1 MEKNAKTFAA
11 QIADLQIM
19 EAWFEGLKHENGV
32 FTFTEK
38 MDFGLQTFARELPEN
53 LAGLYSVYCDART
66 INTTSPAALFALM
79 LERKGLNYD
88 LFMEAAKLKAKRSN
102 SLFDLLP
109 DYSADELA
117 ELAKYA
123 DAYNTYENNLTV
135 LTFVQNVSVGTEIR
149 IPNGQTGFTYGV
161 VIFSAPDGLTVV
173 LTEQG
178 ISGLFTATYE
188 QTELPETL
196 REEVLKGLQK
206 WAENLTKRKE
216 NMAVRA
222 EKRVERAKAIEAK
235 TAEQAQK
242 RRAKILDF
250 CAKYDIEIPATF
262 EVADFEAVK
271 AAADLKKQEAKEAK
285 AAEKAAKA
293 EAAAKAKEAKAAE
306 KAAKAEAKAEAKA
319 AAPKQEKKAGKK
331 AAANIPI
338 ELLAEAAANALG
350 ATK

>member
-11 QIADLQIM
+11 QVAELQVM
-19 EAWFEGLKHENGV
+19 EAWFEGLKHENGI

-38 MDFGLQTFARELPEN
+38 TDFGLQSFARELPEN
-53 LAGLYSVYCDART
+53 LAGLYSVYCDARA
-66 INTTSPAALFALM
+66 INSTAPAALFALM

-88 LFMEAAKLKAKRSN
+88 LFMEAAKLKAKRSQ

-109 DYSADELA
+109 DFEPAQIA

-123 DAYNTYENNLTV
+123 DAYNTYENNPTV
-135 LTFVQNVSVGTEIR
+135 LTSVQNVPVGTEIR

-196 REEVLKGLQK
+196 REEVLKGLQA
-206 WAENLTKRKE
+206 WAENLIKRKE

-222 EKRVERAKAIEAK
+222 EKRVEREKAIEVKA
-235 TAEQAQK
+235 AETAQK

-271 AAADLKKQEAKEAK
+271 AAAELKKQEAKEAK
-285 AAEKAAKA
+285 AKEREAKQ
-293 EAAAKAKEAKAAE
+293 EAAAKAKEAKE
-306 KAAKAEAKAEAKA
+306 AAKAEAAKAKEAKA
-319 AAPKQEKKAGKK
+319 KEKKAGKK
-331 AAANIPI
+331 AAQNIPL
-338 ELLAEAAANALG
+338 ELLADAAEKIAANLA
-350 ATK
+350 AK

>member
-11 QIADLQIM
+11 QVAELQVM
-19 EAWFEGLKHENGV
+19 EAWFEGLKHENGI

-38 MDFGLQTFARELPEN
+38 TDFGLQSFARELPEN
-53 LAGLYSVYCDART
+53 LAGLYSVYCDARA
-66 INTTSPAALFALM
+66 INSTAPAALFALM

-88 LFMEAAKLKAKRSN
+88 LFMEAAKLKAKRSQ

-109 DYSADELA
+109 DFEPAQIA

-123 DAYNTYENNLTV
+123 DAYNTYENNPTV
-135 LTFVQNVSVGTEIR
+135 LTSVQNVPVGTEIR

-196 REEVLKGLQK
+196 REEVLKGLQA
-206 WAENLTKRKE
+206 WAENLIKRKE

-222 EKRVERAKAIEAK
+222 EKRVEREKAIEVKA
-235 TAEQAQK
+235 AETAQK

-271 AAADLKKQEAKEAK
+271 AAAELKKQEAKEAK
-285 AAEKAAKA
+285 AKEREAKQ
-293 EAAAKAKEAKAAE
+293 EAAAKAKEAKE
-306 KAAKAEAKAEAKA
+306 AAKAEAAKAKEAKA
-319 AAPKQEKKAGKK
+319 KEKKAGKK
-331 AAANIPI
+331 AAANIPL

>member
-11 QIADLQIM
+11 QIADLQVM
-19 EAWFEGLKHENGV
+19 EAWFEGLKHENGI

-38 MDFGLQTFARELPEN
+38 TDFGLQSFARELPEN
-53 LAGLYSVYCDART
+53 LAGLYSVYCDARA
-66 INTTSPAALFALM
+66 INSTAPAALFALM
-79 LERKGLNYD
+79 LERKGLKYD
-88 LFMEAAKLKAKRSN
+88 FFKDAAQLKAKRSQ

-109 DYSADELA
+109 DFEPAQIA

-123 DAYNTYENNLTV
+123 DAYNTYENNPTV
-135 LTFVQNVSVGTEIR
+135 LTSVQNVPVGTEIR

-196 REEVLKGLQK
+196 REEVLKGLQA
-206 WAENLTKRKE
+206 WAENLIKRKE

-235 TAEQAQK
+235 AAETAEK

-250 CAKYDIEIPATF
+250 CGKYGIEIPATF

-271 AAADLKKQEAKEAK
+271 AEAEKIKAAKKEAADKAK
-285 AAEKAAKA
+285 ADKA

-306 KAAKAEAKAEAKA
+306 KAAKAEAKA
-319 AAPKQEKKAGKK
+319 AAPKQEKKAKQPK
-331 AAANIPI
+331 TDAKNIPL
-338 ELLAEAAANALG
+338 ELLAEAAANALTN